1 MSEEEML
8 PQWHG
13 NDGIALPHERYCSI
27 CGSELVLK
35 EQPEDGSE
43 PWCPTCNAWRYPAF
57 SSAISTIVY
66 SPDGTRILAIDQYGK
81 HGVLVAG
88 YVSQGESL
96 EETVR
101 REVKEETALDVSDL
115 RFNASQ
121 FYARTNTLISNFVCR
136 ARTEDFHLNR
146 EVDRAR
152 WVPKDGFADALVPGS
167 LAQWFARHHLMNA

>member
-1 MSEEEML
+1 MAEGEALSAW
-8 PQWHG
+8 QG
-13 NDGIALPHERYCSI
+13 NAGVELPHERYCSI
-27 CGSELVLK
+27 CGSKLVLK
-35 EQPEDGSE
+35 EQPEDGPE

-57 SSAISTIVY
+57 SSAISTIIY
-66 SPDGTRILAIDQYGK
+66 SPDGAKILAIDQYGK
-81 HGVLVAG
+81 HGILVAG

-96 EETVR
+96 EKTVA
-101 REVKEETALDVSDL
+101 REVHEETNLTVTDI

-136 ARTEDFHLNR
+136 ATTEDFHLNR

-152 WVPKDGFADALVPGS
+152 WVAKDDFADALIPGS